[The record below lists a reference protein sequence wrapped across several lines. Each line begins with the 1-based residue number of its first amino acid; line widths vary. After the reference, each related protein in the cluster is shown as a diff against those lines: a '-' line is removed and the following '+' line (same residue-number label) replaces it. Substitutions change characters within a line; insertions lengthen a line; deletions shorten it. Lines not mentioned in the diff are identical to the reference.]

1 MGAGGGGWEDL
12 QQGLGRSKDEF
23 TVVRTKAPG
32 AGAQV
37 RESQNSLGL
46 VESSSS
52 N

>member
-1 MGAGGGGWEDL
+1 MGGPAAGFG
-12 QQGLGRSKDEF
+12 QGSEDEF

-37 RESQNSLGL
+37 RESENSLGL

-52 N
+52 S